1 LFTGSLFE
9 LFLFVIIPET
19 GPLLRNVREKS
30 GDLLIEEKASL
41 NDLPEIS
48 AKTNSSGSLSPA
60 VALWEI
66 VSVVLSFG
74 IGEWVVLAF
83 VPKNKLMLA
92 VPALAALSL
101 VLFSKKERGES
112 WRDIGWRLDN
122 FGSAIRIIVLPT
134 LIGAAIILFAG
145 WQMSSFH
152 FSRNNLVTW
161 GLGLLVWAFA
171 QQFFLQGFI
180 NRRSQIIWGKGWI
193 SVLVV
198 AVIFAGL
205 HLPNPILSLASFIGA
220 IIWAT
225 TYQRYPNLFAVA
237 FSHAFLSFLIVMS
250 LPNWL
255 LNNMRVGFKYLA

>member
-1 LFTGSLFE
+1 M
-9 LFLFVIIPET
+9 PET
-19 GPLLRNVREKS
+19 GPCLRIVREKS
-30 GDLLIEEKASL
+30 GDLLIEENASL

-48 AKTNSSGSLSPA
+48 AKTNSSESLSSA

-112 WRDIGWRLDN
+112 WHDIGWRLDN